1 MKDVRRL
8 PYRSAPGLIPQELI
22 DRCFK
27 CPKCNSDVQVPWLEK
42 MEFPKQPIQ
51 PTGGGGHFVPVSFPL
66 TCVFCSDS
74 FDARVTILK
83 NESKWFLYGD
93 EAGRYIVDPLN
104 QYSQRPLNFFCI
116 TLVGMHNS
124 KQNRLKKRIN
134 KIKRKIVPDSD
145 PETWS
150 HHFTKIWS
158 SSPNSGEYNL
168 RNKEEKIKHA
178 KEFAKIIRQ
187 SRPELVTFNISGC
200 LYSPESAKDRS
211 VHINHQKQ
219 DVFAQSILTT
229 LKQMRAHNKSVE
241 WIFDNIKDTTDGK
254 RTEGWAEECFLG
266 LQYTP
271 LFTWLSAGAAIVKPS
286 FVEPGT
292 HYLLEVADFISYCVA
307 REFERSIR
315 GKEVEFPSSL
325 LGKGFYQGTIA
336 NGNVLYMWNNGL
348 PLKKFYGI
356 QNHI

>member
-1 MKDVRRL
+1 
-8 PYRSAPGLIPQELI
+8 
-22 DRCFK
+22 
-27 CPKCNSDVQVPWLEK
+27 
-42 MEFPKQPIQ
+42 MEYPRQPIH
-51 PTGGGGHFVPVSFPL
+51 PIGGGGHWVPVSFPI
-66 TCVFCSDS
+66 TCNSCSDS
-74 FDARVTILK
+74 FDASVPILK
-83 NESKWFLYGD
+83 NESRWFLYGD
-93 EAGRYIVDPLN
+93 EAGRYISDPLDK
-104 QYSQRPLNFFCI
+104 YSKRSLNFFCI
-116 TLVGMHNS
+116 TLVGMHKS
-124 KQNRLKKRIN
+124 KQSRLKKRIDN
-134 KIKRKIVPDSD
+134 IKRKIVPDST

-158 SSPNSGEYNL
+158 SNPNSGEYSL
-168 RNKEEKIKHA
+168 RNKEEKINHA
-178 KEFAKIIRQ
+178 KEFANIIRL

-200 LYSPESAKDRS
+200 LYSPDSAKDRS

-219 DVFAQSILTT
+219 EIFAQSILTT
-229 LKQMRAHNKSVE
+229 LQQMRAQNKSVE

-271 LFTWLSAGAAIVKPS
+271 LFTWLSSGATALKPS

-315 GKEVEFPSSL
+315 GQEVEIPSSL

-336 NGNVLYMWNNGL
+336 NGDVLYKWNVGL
-348 PLKKFYGI
+348 PLKEFYGI
-356 QNHI
+356 QYQI